1 MLEIN
6 QDWRETIDV
15 LRENEKEIYQPFTQR
30 VLVGIKRIILEYGTD
45 RLIFYSLY
53 DKQNIVK
60 SNNTLRKISMLVL
73 LQALFISQ
81 AENIVFA
88 LFFINFAQSAN
99 LINLV
104 LPFSAFFYALLE
116 NPMPSYKYWRF
127 VSLYILMAIG
137 AKLVI

>member
-1 MLEIN
+1 MI
-6 QDWRETIDV
+6 
-15 LRENEKEIYQPFTQR
+15 
-30 VLVGIKRIILEYGTD
+30 GIKRIILEYGTN

-60 SNNTLRKISMLVL
+60 SGKTLRNISMMVL

-81 AENIVFA
+81 AETIVYA

-127 VSLYILMAIG
+127 VSVYILFAIS
-137 AKLVI
+137 AKLII